1 MNDTKSSNIDDICLS
16 KISKEVVEDQSMST
30 VAVDEDVE
38 KLQTFAP
45 EPVSSDEEPPNGGF
59 AAWVVVF
66 AAFCGQ
72 VAEFGVN
79 YTWGVYLNHYNTEI
93 FPGQLDQLSW
103 IGSICAALIFSIGP
117 FNEYIT
123 SKLGYTKMLAIGN
136 LLCPLSLMLASL
148 STQIW
153 HLYLTQGV
161 MFGIGASFVFFPCL
175 AAPQQWFTTRRGFA
189 VGLTMSGSGI
199 GGLVFSNFVQAS
211 IANLGFRWALRIEGF
226 VCFALMLICTAL
238 VKAPPNAVTLS
249 QDSFAV
255 LFQKQKRLVL
265 GNRQFQ
271 YMIAI
276 GIVTT
281 FGYLIP
287 AFYLAPFANTLNLSE
302 TVGANLGGVM
312 SGVNFISMLSMGWIS
327 DRIGR
332 INGFFLCTFLSG
344 FFTLVLWTTAKSDV
358 SIWIYAVLYGFFGG
372 GYISLQGASLPQVA
386 GYDNISAANGLS
398 YFTSTL
404 GYLFGSPIAS
414 TIIST
419 SGSYVYAAVYSGVLM
434 TVGGLIAWKLRVDR
448 ADWKPLTKV

>member
-1 MNDTKSSNIDDICLS
+1 MNDKTTIDDIALS
-16 KISKEVVEDQSMST
+16 KMSKEVVEDQSVST
-30 VAVDEDVE
+30 LAVDEDVE
-38 KLQTFAP
+38 NLNHVTPKAK
-45 EPVSSDEEPPNGGF
+45 SIEPPNGGF
-59 AAWVVVF
+59 AAWLVVF
-66 AAFCGQ
+66 GAFCGQ

-79 YTWGVYLNHYNTEI
+79 YTWGVYLNHYNEKV
-93 FPGQLDQLSW
+93 FPGQLSQLSW

-117 FNEYIT
+117 FNEFIT
-123 SKLGYTKMLAIGN
+123 AKLGYTKMLAIGN
-136 LLCPLSLMLASL
+136 IVCPLSLMLASI

-199 GGLVFSNFVQAS
+199 GGIVFSNFVQAC
-211 IANLGFRWALRIEGF
+211 IEKLGYRWALRVEGF
-226 VCFALMLICTAL
+226 VCFALMLICTVL
-238 VKAPPNAVTLS
+238 VKAPPTAVTIS
-249 QDSFAV
+249 RDSFTT
-255 LFQKQKRLVL
+255 LFKKQRRLVG

-271 YMIAI
+271 YMLAI
-276 GIVTT
+276 GLITT

-287 AFYLAPFANTLNLSE
+287 PFFLASYAESINLNPWI
-302 TVGANLGGVM
+302 GANLGGIM
-312 SGVNFISMLSMGWIS
+312 SGVNFVSMLSMGWIS

-344 FFTLVLWTTAKSDV
+344 VFTLTIWTTAKNDV
-358 SIWIYAVLYGFFGG
+358 ALWVYVVLYGFFGG
-372 GYISLQGASLPQVA
+372 GYISLQGASLPEVA

-404 GYLFGSPIAS
+404 GYMFGSPIAS
-414 TIIST
+414 SIIAS
-419 SGSYVYAAVYSGVLM
+419 SGYVFAAVYCGVLM

-448 ADWKPLTKV
+448 SNWKPFIKV